1 MSSPT
6 ETIPPFGQ
14 MNLTCMWLET
24 ILYGMYLVL
33 YGGCVHVLVGK
44 RVGAHKILLAAST
57 LSILIATG
65 HVIISFLQLLHAFT
79 DPAILAI
86 PNGPDIY
93 LGTNTLQFV
102 NGSLYISNLCLQDY
116 LLIWRFYVVWNFNW
130 KFCIFPVLF
139 QTIQFAVAITADAH
153 LFGPGASILSP
164 GVFPLA
170 MTGWS
175 MDSFINVFA
184 TCGIAYRL
192 WKAGRKS
199 YEFGG
204 RYTYKSTM
212 FMMIESGILA
222 ALCSIILLCLL
233 ARGNVAGNVGT
244 NFHTQLASTIPFLII
259 VRVGYGL
266 QHGKD
271 VRTTTFT
278 RGTTTLPRFYT
289 PPQVDNTN
297 IEFSSTGTG
306 NLEIMAYN
314 ADKRESVIML
324 TDQSTEG

>member
-1 MSSPT
+1 
-6 ETIPPFGQ
+6 
-14 MNLTCMWLET
+14 
-24 ILYGMYLVL
+24 
-33 YGGCVHVLVGK
+33 
-44 RVGAHKILLAAST
+44 
-57 LSILIATG
+57 
-65 HVIISFLQLLHAFT
+65 
-79 DPAILAI
+79 
-86 PNGPDIY
+86 
-93 LGTNTLQFV
+93 
-102 NGSLYISNLCLQDY
+102 
-116 LLIWRFYVVWNFNW
+116 
-130 KFCIFPVLF
+130 
-139 QTIQFAVAITADAH
+139 
-153 LFGPGASILSP
+153 
-164 GVFPLA
+164 

-192 WKAGRKS
+192 WKAGRRS

-271 VRTTTFT
+271 IRMTTFT
-278 RGTTTLPRFYT
+278 RATTTLPRFYT
-289 PPQVDNTN
+289 PPQVGSTTV
-297 IEFSSTGTG
+297 EFSSRGSG
-306 NLEIMAYN
+306 HLETMAYD
-314 ADKRESVIML
+314 AEKRGTLVMS
-324 TDQSTEG
+324 TDHSTEA